1 MDQRNPGA
9 AAEAALAL
17 IAQAFAG
24 RAPPAVL
31 TDSMQ
36 LTDAE
41 YEEVMSFEGLD
52 WQDVTFEQVR
62 RCPDAV
68 FWFSPE
74 AFCYYLPGIL
84 AAGLR
89 AASCDSNVYD
99 SLIGMLDR
107 SLEPAFWDDFFAPR
121 WPVLS
126 ANEIDA
132 VAAWLAWLK
141 IVQPDECFPNTYA
154 RAEDT
159 LMLLGLLAE
168 EREAAD

>member
-1 MDQRNPGA
+1 MDDDPGVK
-9 AAEAALAL
+9 AEAALAQ
-17 IAQAFAG
+17 IAAAFAG

-41 YEEVMSFEGLD
+41 YEEVMAFDGLH
-52 WQDVTFEQVR
+52 WQDVTFEQVQ

-89 AASCDSNVYD
+89 ESSCDSNAYD
-99 SLIGMLDR
+99 SIIGMLDR
-107 SLEPAFWDDFFAPR
+107 SPEPEFWDDFFAPR
-121 WPVLS
+121 WPLL
-126 ANEIDA
+126 ATHEIDA
-132 VAAWLAWLK
+132 VAAWLEWLK
-141 IVQPDECFPNTYA
+141 IVQPDELFPNTYD
-154 RAEDT
+154 RAEET
-159 LMLLGLLAE
+159 LILLRLLAE
-168 EREAAD
+168 EREAAV